1 MVAFLV
7 FCLVWSRFKG
17 LPGEISTSIEKFVM
31 YGVWDVPNAQ
41 ELKYDY
47 SPLTFPPH
55 GICLVE
61 LQPSSDGA
69 IFNHADLH
77 QTSKCAAI
85 RRPILHVGNFL
96 SPYSGESTKTISWD
110 TTDIAILINGNRSFN
125 GSKLE

>member
-31 YGVWDVPNAQ
+31 YGVWDIPNAQ

-47 SPLTFPPH
+47 SPLTFPPR

-69 IFNHADLH
+69 ISITL
-77 QTSKCAAI
+77 I
-85 RRPILHVGNFL
+85 
-96 SPYSGESTKTISWD
+96 STKLQSALRFDAPSYTWGIFSLHIQVNQRKRYRG
-110 TTDIAILINGNRSFN
+110 TRQTLPF
-125 GSKLE
+125 